1 MTEHNWDSF
10 DAAYTRCDVT
20 AAYTTASKAEGGAHM
35 KAPKTELSTRTVPVP
50 DAARAYLLRME
61 RGGGA
66 FIEGADG
73 GRISPSTAQKRIKRF
88 YRVAAERGLRLPYIT
103 IENMRHSFAT
113 SYLHAGGNIEDLS
126 RILGH
131 SDINTTYRRYVRPSV
146 DDLAIGMSSVVRI

>member
-1 MTEHNWDSF
+1 MGPWPLCFCSAT
-10 DAAYTRCDVT
+10 
-20 AAYTTASKAEGGAHM
+20 GAV
-35 KAPKTELSTRTVPVP
+35 S
-50 DAARAYLLRME
+50 
-61 RGGGA
+61 GGGA

-131 SDINTTYRRYVRPSV
+131 SDIKTTARYYLRPDLSV
-146 DDLAIGMSSVVRI
+146 LRSLQRAWERLIIGAA

>member
-1 MTEHNWDSF
+1 
-10 DAAYTRCDVT
+10 
-20 AAYTTASKAEGGAHM
+20 
-35 KAPKTELSTRTVPVP
+35 
-50 DAARAYLLRME
+50 ME
-61 RGGGA
+61 RGSGA

-88 YRVAAERGLRLPYIT
+88 CRVAAERGLRLPDIT

-131 SDINTTYRRYVRPSV
+131 SDINTTYRRWRSGRPSTISPS
-146 DDLAIGMSSVVRI
+146 ACRRSCASSRHPLTDGGKAPFPCGFIR